1 MTYKLVVEVVLQ
13 DFIAMTLG
21 VVATTA
27 VQEQLVATTIEQDE
41 ATKMFVLY
49 EIVQDT
55 EPSNVISAYKSCT
68 HQN

>member
-13 DFIAMTLG
+13 GVIAMTLG

-27 VQEQLVATTIEQDE
+27 VQEEAVTTTIEQDE

-55 EPSNVISAYKSCT
+55 EPSNVLSTYKSCT